1 MIPLD
6 QGFRGIGPS
15 TTLKLLHS
23 AMQSRIHAVKPLFD
37 MPPEDVLVFR
47 TSVENND
54 QVHALRPMLD
64 ELIASGGRWSFD
76 LEDRD
81 RILRVVTDA
90 QVKEPLMALLRRH
103 GHTCVELL

>member
-1 MIPLD
+1 
-6 QGFRGIGPS
+6 
-15 TTLKLLHS
+15 
-23 AMQSRIHAVKPLFD
+23 MQSRIHVVKPLFD

-81 RILRVVTDA
+81 RILRVEAVA
-90 QVKEPLMALLRRH
+90 HIKEPLLALLHRH